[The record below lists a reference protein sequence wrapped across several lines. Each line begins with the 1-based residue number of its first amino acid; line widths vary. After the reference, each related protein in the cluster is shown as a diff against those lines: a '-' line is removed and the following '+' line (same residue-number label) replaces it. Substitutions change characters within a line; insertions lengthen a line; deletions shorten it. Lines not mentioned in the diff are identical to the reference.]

1 MLAENNAAE
10 YAHDSMESLLRL
22 LLISLLRSEQPC
34 RGGKPKALPA
44 TSHTEQ
50 RIADHLIQ
58 MISAHSGQ
66 KITLQQLADAAH
78 ISTTYLHRIFRTQLG
93 MTPGAYLAKVRME
106 ESKLLLREGTLSMGE
121 IAKQL
126 GFSSQ
131 QQFSRQ
137 FHTVT
142 GMTPSE
148 YVRTLR

>member
-1 MLAENNAAE
+1 
-10 YAHDSMESLLRL
+10 
-22 LLISLLRSEQPC
+22 
-34 RGGKPKALPA
+34 
-44 TSHTEQ
+44 
-50 RIADHLIQ
+50 
-58 MISAHSGQ
+58 
-66 KITLQQLADAAH
+66 
-78 ISTTYLHRIFRTQLG
+78 

-137 FHTVT
+137 FHAVT